1 MGGGGKR
8 RWWGGGGE
16 QTKQLHHPEAQLTSL
31 LEKNSPAA
39 VHTICACQPF
49 VVAVELRDIEA
60 VGPQAEVG
68 REEGEGTK

>member
-8 RWWGGGGE
+8 RWWGE
-16 QTKQLHHPEAQLTSL
+16 QTKQLHHPEAPLTLL

-49 VVAVELRDIEA
+49 VVV
-60 VGPQAEVG
+60 V
-68 REEGEGTK
+68 